1 MASLSG
7 VSLAGPAF
15 EYDLRELPPG
25 RVPFRR
31 WRYELWQGTALLR
44 TGWRVSPGD
53 AERALRAAASR
64 RAHDLV
70 GVRSLRPEEARPLDP
85 FKPGAVVR
93 LDCGAVT
100 CVLAPRR
107 ADDQQAAA

>member
-1 MASLSG
+1 MIESAPL
-7 VSLAGPAF
+7 PTF

-31 WRYELWQGTALLR
+31 WRWELWHRGALMR
-44 TGWRVSPGD
+44 CGWRITPDD
-53 AERALRAAASR
+53 ADRALRSAASR

-70 GVRSLRPEEARPLDP
+70 GLKPLRPESARANGPLGP
-85 FKPGAVVR
+85 RATVT
-93 LDCGAVT
+93 LDCGAVR

-107 ADDQQAAA
+107 FEEEQAAA